1 MNVKNNKRKKN
12 SIKRIENAFM
22 TLLQVKDVNEITVAE
37 ICKKAELNRSTFYAN
52 FFDIY
57 DLAEKIREH
66 LEADLNEQFDGM
78 TNVVGSDFENTVR
91 FFTHIKENQLFYRS
105 YFKLGHD
112 KSFKLINYDIGKA
125 LLPFNNEAIEYHIE
139 FFRNGLNAVIKLW
152 LTNGCKESP
161 KEIAEVIRKEYTGRI
176 TNQPIQAKK

>member
-57 DLAEKIREH
+57 DLAE
-66 LEADLNEQFDGM
+66 
-78 TNVVGSDFENTVR
+78 
-91 FFTHIKENQLFYRS
+91 
-105 YFKLGHD
+105 
-112 KSFKLINYDIGKA
+112 
-125 LLPFNNEAIEYHIE
+125 
-139 FFRNGLNAVIKLW
+139 
-152 LTNGCKESP
+152 
-161 KEIAEVIRKEYTGRI
+161 
-176 TNQPIQAKK
+176 